1 MHDVAL
7 VVASY
12 VVNAIWQ
19 VPLLAGVGWLG
30 STLLRRVGA
39 LTEHWMWVAILAG
52 AVVLPACNGIG
63 VLGWFD
69 SAAAGSGF
77 ASARLIAAD
86 SDPSSSALLMLPG
99 AAWVAVCWFYLAV
112 SIFFTVRFV
121 GSLWFAERIVRRAVP
136 TRLNAEQAQVWK
148 EISIRFELSRGKILT
163 SKEAPG
169 PLTLFVHGPVLILP
183 EQFTETT
190 SIRNLRA
197 ALAHEG
203 AHLQRND
210 FLKNLVYE
218 AVSLLIAFHPMT
230 WLIKAKIS
238 QTREVVCDCLAAEA
252 SGGSRIYVQALLQL
266 ASAITKGPQA
276 INTHAIG
283 IFDANILEKRVMM
296 LRTKNTPISA
306 AKKLWLVSAASAC
319 FVLTAAGGAA
329 APVRIGADADT
340 KVYTVGGD
348 VSAPKLVEAP
358 EPEFPKERTKSKEP
372 FNGTCTIGLTVDE
385 QGKPRE
391 VHVVRSLAADF
402 DQEAVNTVEK
412 YRFAPAMRH
421 GKAVPVAMKIEVNFQ
436 RF

>member
-1 MHDVAL
+1 MHDFAL

-19 VPLLAGVGWLG
+19 VPLLAVVGWLG
-30 STLLRRVGA
+30 STLLRRVSA

-52 AVVLPACNGIG
+52 AVILPACHGIS
-63 VLGWFD
+63 VSGWFD
-69 SAAAGSGF
+69 SAAVRSGF
-77 ASARLIAAD
+77 ASARLIAVET
-86 SDPSSSALLMLPG
+86 DPSSAALLILPG
-99 AAWVAVCWFYLAV
+99 AAWVGVSWLYLAV
-112 SIFFTVRFV
+112 SIFFTLRLA
-121 GSLWFAERIVRRAVP
+121 GSLWFAKRMVRRAVP

-148 EISIRFELSRGKILT
+148 EISMKFELARDTILT

-169 PLTLFVHGPVLILP
+169 PLSLFVHGPVLILP

-238 QTREVVCDCLAAEA
+238 QTREVVCDRLAAEA
-252 SGGSRIYVQALLQL
+252 AGGPRIYVQALLQL

-296 LRTKNTPISA
+296 LRTKNAQISE
-306 AKKLWLVSAASAC
+306 AKKLWLVFAASAC
-319 FVLTAAGGAA
+319 FILTAAGGAA
-329 APVRIGADADT
+329 GTSADW
-340 KVYTVGGD
+340 GRCRHEG
-348 VSAPKLVEAP
+348 LHRGRGCE
-358 EPEFPKERTKSKEP
+358 
-372 FNGTCTIGLTVDE
+372 CT
-385 QGKPRE
+385 
-391 VHVVRSLAADF
+391 
-402 DQEAVNTVEK
+402 
-412 YRFAPAMRH
+412 
-421 GKAVPVAMKIEVNFQ
+421 
-436 RF
+436 